1 MARESY
7 QGITLAAER
16 RREIYNWAL
25 KHGSVN
31 VNSLS
36 RMFGV
41 GQNTIRRDLDILHRE
56 GKLIRSHGGAIVK
69 DVVSDRQ
76 PYSQIRHENIPQK
89 EAIGQA
95 AVGYL
100 PRTGSVFL
108 GPGSTVLRLAMRIPD
123 DSQLHVITNSP
134 EVALHLVS
142 RTANTVD
149 LLGGRVRSD
158 SYETDCSFSDQVL
171 DMLYWDV
178 TFMGASAIDSVRGI
192 TSIDLSTARF
202 ERTIIEHANKV
213 IVLCD
218 SSKLGSFSY
227 VKVGPLDL
235 VDVLITDSLAD
246 PDIIESMRGQG
257 VEVVLASLPGEDD

>member
-1 MARESY
+1 MVRETERS
-7 QGITLAAER
+7 IMLAAER

-31 VNSLS
+31 VNTLS
-36 RMFGV
+36 RAFGV

-56 GKLIRSHGGAIVK
+56 GKLLRSYGGAIVK
-69 DVVSDRQ
+69 DTVSDRQ
-76 PYSQIRHENIPQK
+76 PYSETRHGNIPQK

-95 AVGYL
+95 ALEYL
-100 PRTGSVFL
+100 PRSGSVFL
-108 GPGSTVLRLAMRIPD
+108 GPGSTVLRLTMRIPT
-123 DSQLHVITNSP
+123 DSHLHVITNSP

-142 RTANTVD
+142 RTAATVD

-178 TFMGASAIDSVRGI
+178 TFMGASAVDSIRGM
-192 TSIDLSTARF
+192 TSIDLSTAKF
-202 ERTIIEHANKV
+202 ERTVIEHANKV
-213 IVLCD
+213 VVLCD

-235 VDVLITDSLAD
+235 IDVLITDSLAD
-246 PDIIESMRGQG
+246 PDIVESIREQG
-257 VEVVLASLPGEDD
+257 VEVVLASLPEEDD